1 MERSRTT
8 ISRRKARKPSGR
20 WASLVVELRRRIYG
34 VDQDG
39 DAVCTQA
46 DLAEILA
53 ASSITVSRWE
63 LGKQDPPSQA
73 RARLALM
80 AEALGTGMDLAIAFR
95 SGQEQ
100 DHVLRKTD
108 IAIVGLLRCLFLA
121 RASWMNDPD
130 AEELQRLAKGVFDLA
145 RAVAADA
152 ISSDLISGPNR
163 LLIDEMVRLVKQIDQ
178 EEQNPLGQMARLFGA
193 RTYTEPRKGSTK

>member
-1 MERSRTT
+1 MKRPANT
-8 ISRRKARKPSGR
+8 IRRRNPRKAAGA
-20 WASLVVELRRRIYG
+20 WADLVLDLRSRIYG
-34 VDQDG
+34 VDQNR
-39 DAVCTQA
+39 VPICTQA
-46 DLAEILA
+46 ELAEMMR

-63 LGKQDPPSQA
+63 LGKQDPPPQA

-80 AEALGTGMDLAIAFR
+80 AEALGTGTDLAIAFR
-95 SGQEQ
+95 AGQDQES
-100 DHVLRKTD
+100 VLRKTD
-108 IAIVGLLRCLFLA
+108 VSIIGLLRCLFLA